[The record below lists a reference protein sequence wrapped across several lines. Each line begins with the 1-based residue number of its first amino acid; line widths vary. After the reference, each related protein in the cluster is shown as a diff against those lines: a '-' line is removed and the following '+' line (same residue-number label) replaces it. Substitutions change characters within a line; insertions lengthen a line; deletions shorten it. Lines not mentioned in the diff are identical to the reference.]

1 MKVRAAV
8 LSAVDAP
15 LEIAD
20 LDLDPPRAGEV
31 LVRIAASGVC
41 HSDVS
46 TANGTIGTRLPAVL
60 GHEGAGVVEAV
71 GPAVASIAVGDHVVL
86 SWNPSC
92 GACEECLR
100 GLPHLCTAAWDAMF
114 AGGLMD
120 GTPRLHRDGRE
131 IYHYSFISSFAERA
145 VVPARSCVRIDPA
158 IPLDIAAL
166 VGCAVT
172 TGIGTVWNTA
182 GVRPGERVAVYGC
195 GGVGLSA
202 VLGASAVG
210 AAPIIAVDR
219 RSDKLA
225 VAVSLGAT
233 GAVLWDADAQTTA
246 EAVARAAGGGVDY
259 AIDAVGRPEVLQA
272 AFLST
277 RRRGAA
283 VAVGIPRQ
291 NDVVTLPALTLPRME
306 RRLLGSIYGSARPER
321 DFPLILHLFMRGR
334 LPLDRLISHRL
345 PLDGIG
351 EAFDLV
357 STGAAVRAVIELD
370 SSGRGGP

>member
-1 MKVRAAV
+1 MNVRAAV

-20 LDLDPPRAGEV
+20 LELDPPRAGEV

-41 HSDVS
+41 HSDIS

-114 AGGLMD
+114 VGGLMD
-120 GTPRLHRDGRE
+120 RTPRLQWDGRD

-172 TGIGTVWNTA
+172 TGSGVVWNTA
-182 GVRPGERVAVYGC
+182 GVRPGERVAVFGC

-210 AAPIIAVDR
+210 AAAIIAGDR

-225 VAVSLGAT
+225 VAFWPPSGLR
-233 GAVLWDADAQTTA
+233 
-246 EAVARAAGGGVDY
+246 ARASDATRSWQWSSERSAGCMDLLIGECYAGGHGNE
-259 AIDAVGRPEVLQA
+259 AHINVLAGPRAGPIGA
-272 AFLST
+272 AFAT
-277 RRRGAA
+277 
-283 VAVGIPRQ
+283 
-291 NDVVTLPALTLPRME
+291 TLA
-306 RRLLGSIYGSARPER
+306 
-321 DFPLILHLFMRGR
+321 
-334 LPLDRLISHRL
+334 
-345 PLDGIG
+345 
-351 EAFDLV
+351 
-357 STGAAVRAVIELD
+357 
-370 SSGRGGP
+370 